1 MGSIPDSLPNGCVDN
16 EAHLSLSQTQNQQLH
31 VVTQKG
37 DGRQETTAAVQ
48 GTLWVLLNG
57 QLSPSQLPEGGF
69 FAGSFLSTNPGCRNW
84 HQTHLTDEE
93 IKAQDSE

>member
-16 EAHLSLSQTQNQQLH
+16 EALLSLSQTQNQQLH
-31 VVTQKG
+31 VTTQKG
-37 DGRQETTAAVQ
+37 DGRQETTAAVL

-69 FAGSFLSTNPGCRNW
+69 FVGSFPINKPW
-84 HQTHLTDEE
+84 V
-93 IKAQDSE
+93 